1 MNLLLTLL
9 TLAGGIFIG
18 SAGVFLS
25 RKKMSNIQN
34 VFAWFGLLILLFAV
48 GTIGILC
55 EEKVNTS
62 HIFPFIS
69 EITTTIIIVYG
80 IMLGIILLL
89 SRDLKKEIEEG
100 KKIQWLTIAASL
112 GFTKLPLIL
121 WIILSASYFTCW
133 NTLTIA
139 IILGFTITT
148 VLYIVFG
155 LANWLLKT
163 QKNPCF

>member
-1 MNLLLTLL
+1 MMNLLLTLL

-69 EITTTIIIVYG
+69 EITTAAIIIYG
-80 IMLGIILLL
+80 IFLGIVISL
-89 SRDLKKEIEEG
+89 SSEVKQAFKEKNEN
-100 KKIQWLTIAASL
+100 LTLAGAA
-112 GFTKLPLIL
+112 GFTVLPLAL
-121 WIILSASYFTCW
+121 WIVLSIGTPYSYWSC
-133 NTLTIA
+133 LAGA
-139 IILGFTITT
+139 IFLGFTIAS
-148 VLYIVFG
+148 VLWIIFSFATYLF
-155 LANWLLKT
+155 NT
-163 QKNPCF
+163 QKNPC

>member
-1 MNLLLTLL
+1 MMNLLLTLL

-55 EEKVNTS
+55 EEKINFSRV
-62 HIFPFIS
+62 FPFLS
-69 EITTTIIIVYG
+69 EITTAIIIVYG
-80 IMLGIILLL
+80 IILGIIISL
-89 SRDLKKEIEEG
+89 RGDIEKEIKKG
-100 KKIQWLTIAASL
+100 KKSDWQTILGGLGFAKFPLIIWIVLCFAPLSCWNALAFAIML
-112 GFTKLPLIL
+112 GFTL
-121 WIILSASYFTCW
+121 
-133 NTLTIA
+133 
-139 IILGFTITT
+139 TT

-155 LANWLLKT
+155 FATWIHKHT
-163 QKNPCF
+163 KN